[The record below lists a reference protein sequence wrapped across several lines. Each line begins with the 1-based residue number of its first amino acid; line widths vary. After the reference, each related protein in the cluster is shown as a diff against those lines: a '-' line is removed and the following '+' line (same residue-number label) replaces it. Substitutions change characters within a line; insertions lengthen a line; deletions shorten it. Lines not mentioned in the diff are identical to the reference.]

1 MTAMEYL
8 ETVAECLQTV
18 QATAPEGDVPIDVGM
33 ARCLEALR
41 YMRVVGGEV
50 HLVGNGGSASIVGHA
65 QADFVKAAHTR
76 ARVHQDVALQSAY
89 ANDCEYSVAWAKTL
103 EMLMRHSD
111 VLIAVSSSGEST
123 NIINAVSAARKK
135 QALVVT
141 LSGFEP
147 TNRLRQ
153 LGDLNFYVPSSDYG
167 QVELTHSVL
176 LHHIT
181 DEVARA

>member
-1 MTAMEYL
+1 MTVTEYL
-8 ETVAECLQTV
+8 GSVAACSLTVEASG
-18 QATAPEGDVPIDVGM
+18 PEGDVPMDVGM

-65 QADFVKAAHTR
+65 QADFVKAAKTR
-76 ARVHQDVALQSAY
+76 ARVHQDIALQSAY

-103 EMLMRHSD
+103 EMLMRQSD
-111 VLIAVSSSGEST
+111 VLIAVSSSGESP
-123 NIINAVSAARKK
+123 NIIHAVSAARKK
-135 QALVVT
+135 HALVIT
-141 LSGFEP
+141 LSGFAP
-147 TNRLRQ
+147 ANRLRQ
-153 LGDLNFYVPSSDYG
+153 LGDLNFYVSSDDYG
-167 QVELTHSVL
+167 HVELTHAAL